1 MYFSKIYLF
10 QLQTCLYPELFLTA
24 CSRQEDW
31 RWQNCGNIDI
41 LFRSVRHSNTPI
53 TPCMCISFVFF
64 DIVDQIFY
72 AGGPMRPLWFR
83 FGSQIRE
90 IHKFS
95 TIIIIMMEE
104 IFFVRMPRFL
114 WFALSLLTSRP
125 PVIPDPCFYPQL
137 FLIACSGQEDWC
149 WQLCGNID
157 ILFKSG
163 RHFNASCKCKQFN

>member
-1 MYFSKIYLF
+1 MYVHFI
-10 QLQTCLYPELFLTA
+10 C
-24 CSRQEDW
+24 
-31 RWQNCGNIDI
+31 
-41 LFRSVRHSNTPI
+41 
-53 TPCMCISFVFF
+53 VFF
-64 DIVDQIFY
+64 DIADQIFY
-72 AGGPMRPLWFR
+72 AGGPMRRLWFR

-114 WFALSLLTSRP
+114 WFAFSLLTSRP
-125 PVIPDPCFYPQL
+125 PVIPDPCFYPEL

-163 RHFNASCKCKQFN
+163 RHFNASCKCKQFNSILGIQIHYKQEKIWSFNSIFEILNVFGEHIGYILNSTADVGNCNNHTTAWWH